1 MNNYFAENLKYLRE
15 EKGWSQSELSRQT
28 VRVCNIHNKDLPEE
42 KHIKPIT
49 QASIARWE
57 AGENSPSIDNLV
69 VLEETLFVRLPDLIG
84 KNLKTKEEEKVK
96 LSKEQEQ
103 ELLKDVLKRKG
114 FLDENEELSEDNLNM
129 LINFAKAN
137 KQFIM
142 KDNDKQ

>member
-28 VRVCNIHNKDLPEE
+28 VRVCNIHN
-42 KHIKPIT
+42 KPIT

-84 KNLKTKEEEKVK
+84 KNLKDNKEEKVK
-96 LSKEQEQ
+96 LSKEQEK

-114 FLDENEELSEDNLNM
+114 FLDENEELSEENFNM

-142 KDNDKQ
+142 KDNDKE

>member
-28 VRVCNIHNKDLPEE
+28 VRVCNIHNKDVPEE

-84 KNLKTKEEEKVK
+84 KNLKDNKEEKVK
-96 LSKEQEQ
+96 LSKEQEK

-114 FLDENEELSEDNLNM
+114 FLDENEELSEENFNM

-142 KDNDKQ
+142 KDNDKE

>member
-28 VRVCNIHNKDLPEE
+28 VRVCNIHNKDIPEE

-84 KNLKTKEEEKVK
+84 KNLKDNKEEKVK
-96 LSKEQEQ
+96 LSKEQEK

-114 FLDENEELSEDNLNM
+114 FLDENEELSEENFNM

-142 KDNDKQ
+142 KDNDKE